1 MYRQRVCVNST
12 WGVSWHATAIPSIK
26 KRIEEKGKLVFRVEF
41 IDIRAKFVFFL
52 LLSIPVPA
60 SIRDTPLYA
69 DAFYS

>member
-1 MYRQRVCVNST
+1 MNST

-52 LLSIPVPA
+52 LLSILVPA

>member
-1 MYRQRVCVNST
+1 MNST

>member
-1 MYRQRVCVNST
+1 MNST

-60 SIRDTPLYA
+60 SIRDTPSYA

>member
-1 MYRQRVCVNST
+1 MNST

-41 IDIRAKFVFFL
+41 IDSVFVRNLFFFL